1 MGGWFWLL
9 YWSRRN
15 GEIVWQ
21 PARFGLNGAG
31 SVTDIKPQQLTTSS
45 LATATVTETWS
56 GEGWPVPVSRV
67 WTMIMSNLLVTWRCL
82 RVEITGMTWICVDVL
97 CSVLYFLSSS
107 SLTVIIVNFDCIS
120 IYKCRVLFYR
130 EAFSLVLLW

>member
-1 MGGWFWLL
+1 MG

-21 PARFGLNGAG
+21 PARFGHNGEG
-31 SVTDIKPQQLTTSS
+31 SVTDIKPLQLTTSS
-45 LATATVTETWS
+45 LDTATVTETWS

-67 WTMIMSNLLVTWRCL
+67 LTMIMLNLLVTWRFL
-82 RVEITGMTWICVDVL
+82 RAGITGMIWTCVDVL

-107 SLTVIIVNFDCIS
+107 SLTVIIVNHDCIS
-120 IYKCRVLFYR
+120 IYKLR
-130 EAFSLVLLW
+130 